1 VTLLSPISTLVSPFL
16 VYDLLLHALNLFL
29 NQVLGIPLLLDPVLD
44 PPDLIGGLH
53 GTLVALGSQDGHAGL
68 RVSQQHALLGHDVQ
82 LLLHRVVIGLQLVDH
97 GLVPLQLGLRLIGE
111 ETLLV
116 LHVAVPTLEVLEHL
130 LLGQLWLLLFFP
142 IRGLLRLTQ
151 LLLRRI
157 NMLLR
162 GHGLECGIP
171 TGRPSQLALA
181 V

>member
-1 VTLLSPISTLVSPFL
+1 MTLLGPIGALVSPFL

-29 NQVLGIPLLLDPVLD
+29 NQVLGIPLLLDPVPD
-44 PPDLIGGLH
+44 PADLIGGLH
-53 GTLVALGSQDGHAGL
+53 GTLVALGSQDSHAGL
-68 RVSQQHALLGHDVQ
+68 GVPQQHALLCHDVQ

-97 GLVPLQLGLRLIGE
+97 GLVPLELRLRLVGE

-116 LHVAVPTLEVLEHL
+116 LHVAVTTLEVLENL
-130 LLGQLWLLLFFP
+130 LLRQLWLLLVVS
-142 IRGLLRLTQ
+142 IGGLLRLTQ
-151 LLLRRI
+151 FLLRGV

-171 TGRPSQLALA
+171 TGWPSQLALT